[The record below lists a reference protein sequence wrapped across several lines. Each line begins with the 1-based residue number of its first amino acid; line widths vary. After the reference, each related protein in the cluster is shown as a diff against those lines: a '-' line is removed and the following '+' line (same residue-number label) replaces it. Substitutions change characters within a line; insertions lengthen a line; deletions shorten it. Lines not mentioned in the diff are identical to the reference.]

1 VRESVVEKP
10 SNEQLIQSFKS
21 FVNENIEKYNQ
32 SSSHVFNMD
41 QTPVW
46 FNMTPHRIVN
56 PIGSKKTRA
65 KVAGSNLR
73 EKLSVCLT
81 VRMDGLKLPPLLV
94 IKSAGKVP
102 IFDKIGDIYIC
113 KNPKTSMMS
122 SELVSKW
129 LEILFPS
136 EDTLDTPKR
145 LLIMDSFRGHLTD
158 QVKQT
163 CDSLNII
170 RAIIPG
176 GLTSELQPLDK
187 NHLRNMRNGF
197 NHKPQSIKDQHFT
210 MESTVDDSSSFP
222 IMVTS
227 LTTNSHQWISFF
239 SMMMMRDIR

>member
-1 VRESVVEKP
+1 M
-10 SNEQLIQSFKS
+10 LL
-21 FVNENIEKYNQ
+21 NQ
-32 SSSHVFNMD
+32 
-41 QTPVW
+41 
-46 FNMTPHRIVN
+46 
-56 PIGSKKTRA
+56 
-65 KVAGSNLR
+65 
-73 EKLSVCLT
+73 LSVT
-81 VRMDGLKLPPLLV
+81 PLVV

-113 KNPKTSMMS
+113 KNPKTSMMN

-136 EDTLDTPKR
+136 EDTPDTPKR

-187 NHLRNMRNGF
+187 TVNRSFKSHLRNFLKREMNSITNHSPTTNISQWNRQLMIQDVSQVWSLISPQTVINGF
-197 NHKPQSIKDQHFT
+197 QSF
-210 MESTVDDSSSFP
+210 
-222 IMVTS
+222 
-227 LTTNSHQWISFF
+227 L
-239 SMMMMRDIR
+239 